1 MNEMTLKIVFTIV
14 TMLAVMGLSG
24 CAKHIE
30 EPWVPDPG
38 YLQSERN
45 RSADLNQA
53 LEHRI
58 RYQNDR

>member
-1 MNEMTLKIVFTIV
+1 
-14 TMLAVMGLSG
+14 MLAVMGLSG